1 MAQGPWTTARQV
13 SRERRTVRRSLL
25 ALVAGAVLAGT
36 VAGPAT
42 AATPNTRTGVPT
54 AGAEPAGQPPS
65 FGIEPLPAL
74 TRAGTGVG
82 DPRSA
87 QYIVEDVRPGT
98 VLTRVVQVFADD
110 AERLPLSV
118 YPAAA
123 GVAGGDFEFAP
134 GRTANDLSSWTTLDR
149 AAVAPSRG
157 SPVTVRVTI
166 AVPADARPGERY
178 GVVWAESTGADP
190 APGGSMTGGI
200 RTVNRAGVRMYVYVP
215 AAGSAARDG
224 LTPPA
229 GRTGVAGAD
238 AVERT
243 RSEPVGSAVASLVPA
258 LVAAAAALVLAARFA
273 AARRRARPRGKAHGS
288 ES

>member
-13 SRERRTVRRSLL
+13 SRERRTARRRLL
-25 ALVAGAVLAGT
+25 ALAVGAVLAGA

-42 AATPNTRTGVPT
+42 AATPEARTGVPT
-54 AGAEPAGQPPS
+54 AGARAAGRPPS
-65 FGIEPLPAL
+65 FGIEPLPAP
-74 TRAGTGVG
+74 TRAGAGAD

-98 VLTRVVQVFADD
+98 VLTRAVQVFADD

-118 YPAAA
+118 YPAGAA
-123 GVAGGDFEFAP
+123 VADGDFEFAP

-157 SPVTVRVTI
+157 SPVTVQVTI

-190 APGGSMTGGI
+190 APGGSIPGGI

-215 AAGSAARDG
+215 AAGFAARDG
-224 LTPPA
+224 LPRPA
-229 GRTGVAGAD
+229 GVAGAD
-238 AVERT
+238 SVERT

-258 LVAAAAALVLAARFA
+258 LLAVAAALALAARFTVN
-273 AARRRARPRGKAHGS
+273 RRRAHSREPVHGP
-288 ES
+288 EG